1 MLKIAIPNKGSLS
14 EDSLTLLREAGY
26 KARREDRELSVIDNS
41 NDVEFLFLRP
51 RDIAVYV
58 GGGIVDLGITGRD
71 LLLDSG
77 ASACELM
84 ALGFGSSRFCY
95 AVPNDS
101 KLLPENFQHLRIAT
115 SYPNIVLSDMRKRGL
130 EVEIVRLDGAVEIS
144 IQLGVA
150 DVIAD
155 VVDSGATLKQAGLRI
170 VGEPLLRSE
179 AVLVAR
185 EPEAAR
191 EHDIRIFLRHL
202 EGIIVARS
210 YVVVEY
216 DIKEELLDAACAIT
230 PGIEAPT
237 VSPLSKEGWFAVKA
251 MAKRA
256 EVNKIIDQ
264 LEDTGANGIMV
275 TDIRTCRI

>member
-14 EDSLTLLREAGY
+14 EDALALIKEAGY
-26 KARREDRELSVIDNS
+26 KARRENRELSVIDSLNE
-41 NDVEFLFLRP
+41 VEFLFLRP

-71 LLLDSG
+71 LLLDSCAT
-77 ASACELM
+77 ASELM
-84 ALGFGSSRFCY
+84 PLGFGASKFCY
-95 AVPNDS
+95 AVPAES
-101 KLLPENFQHLRIAT
+101 TLLPANFNHLRIAT
-115 SYPNIVLSDMRKRGL
+115 SYPNIVLADMKKRGFD
-130 EVEIVRLDGAVEIS
+130 VEIVKLDGAVEIS

-155 VVDSGATLKQAGLRI
+155 VVDSGATLKQAGLKI
-170 VGEPLLRSE
+170 VGEPLMKSE
-179 AVLVAR
+179 AVVIAST
-185 EPEAAR
+185 PDSAQKPAV
-191 EHDIRIFLRHL
+191 HTFLRRL

-216 DIKEELLDAACAIT
+216 DIKEELLAKACAIT

-237 VSPLSKEGWFAVKA
+237 VSPLNKKGWFAVKS
-251 MAKRA
+251 MVKRA
-256 EVNKIIDQ
+256 ELNQIIDR
-264 LEDTGANGIMV
+264 LEDTGANGIIV

>member
-14 EDSLTLLREAGY
+14 EDALILLREAGY
-26 KARREDRELSVIDNS
+26 KARRENRELSVIDNG
-41 NDVEFLFLRP
+41 NEVEFLFLRP

-71 LLLDSG
+71 LLLDSA

-84 ALGFGSSRFCY
+84 QLGFGSSRFCY
-95 AVPNDS
+95 AVPKDS
-101 KLLPENFQHLRIAT
+101 NLLPENFNHLRIAT
-115 SYPNIVLSDMRKRGL
+115 SYPNIVLADMKKRGF
-130 EVEIVRLDGAVEIS
+130 EVEIIRLDGAVEIS

-155 VVDSGATLKQAGLRI
+155 VVDSGATLKQAGLKI
-170 VGEPLLRSE
+170 VGDPLLHSE
-179 AVLVAR
+179 AVVLAR

-191 EHDIRIFLRHL
+191 KHDIRIFLRHL